1 MQRKTSPADLQTTV
15 EGSVFFYR
23 LIRALTTVLECSLA
37 FRLFFKLLGADPA
50 NVFVKGI
57 YTVTQYIV
65 GAFDGIFPVTL
76 TTIDALPLLE
86 PATLIAMLVTG
97 IIGMILMRLV
107 RPRRVRPE
115 WVEYPPADLADQ
127 SVDYP
132 VKKSLSD

>member
-1 MQRKTSPADLQTTV
+1 MERKTNSTDLQTTV
-15 EGSVFFYR
+15 DGNVFLYR
-23 LIRALTTVLECSLA
+23 LFGALTALLECTLA
-37 FRLFFKLLGADPA
+37 FRLFFKLLGADPT

-65 GAFDGIFPVTL
+65 GIFDGIFPVSL

-97 IIGMILMRLV
+97 VIGLILLGLV

-115 WVEYPPADLADQ
+115 WVEYTPIDPADQ

-132 VKKSLSD
+132 VKKTLSD